1 MTTNEGFDRRLSTW
15 LERDA
20 VGHVPDH
27 LDEVLIRT
35 AATRQRP
42 WWSSPERWLPM
53 DLTTRANALTPPR
66 IGRPLIIA
74 FLLIALLAAAIVFV
88 GTRRQV
94 PPPFGL
100 ARNGAIVT
108 SHDGDIYKVDPGTN
122 AATLLIG
129 GAPQDFGPGF
139 SRDGTKLSFLRGPS
153 DPNDQGGGLAMMVAD
168 ADGSNVRQLTPFVQ
182 GLDWADWSADSKQI
196 AYLST
201 KVNTTAG
208 MTNPNPHALNV
219 VNVDGSGS
227 RTLDIPGDAQSVAW
241 LPPDGREIVFRSA
254 PAGPTEPG
262 PRLLAIRPDGNGR
275 RTLSLRAPENEN
287 DFMTPAL
294 APDGSLLT
302 YTSNGPVSHIHVLD
316 LKTNDDRTLPD
327 PTGGFT
333 SQFGLASF
341 SPDGRSVGYLRGDPI
356 GATFQFVVAPV
367 DGSTMGVPIGPR
379 LSQQNLNVN
388 YNFAPDG
395 KAVVVDYDPDGTAW
409 LLPVDGSPGTL
420 LARGTT
426 AFGDI
431 QRLAP

>member
-1 MTTNEGFDRRLSTW
+1 MTTTEGFDRRLSTW

-27 LDEVLIRT
+27 LDEVLLRT

-66 IGRPLIIA
+66 IGRSLVIA
-74 FLLIALLAAAIVFV
+74 FLLVALLAAAIVIV

-108 SHDGDIYKVDPGTN
+108 SHDGDIYKVDPATQ
-122 AATLLIG
+122 AAVLIIG
-129 GAPQDFGPGF
+129 GPSQDFAPGF
-139 SRDGTKLSFLRGPS
+139 SRDGLKISFLRAPA
-153 DPNDQGGGLAMMVAD
+153 DPNDQSGLAMMVAD
-168 ADGSNVRQLTPFVQ
+168 VDGSNVRQLTPFVQ

-201 KVNTTAG
+201 KTNTTPG
-208 MTNPNPHALNV
+208 MTNGAPHAINV

-227 RTLDIPGDAQSVAW
+227 RTLDVPGDAQFVAW
-241 LPPDGREIVFRSA
+241 RPPDGREIVFRSA
-254 PAGPTEPG
+254 PAGPPDPG
-262 PRLLAIRPDGNGR
+262 PRLLAIRPDGTGR
-275 RTLSLRAPENEN
+275 RSLTFGAPQNEN
-287 DFMTPAL
+287 DYMTPAL
-294 APDGSLLT
+294 APDGSRVT
-302 YTSNGPVSHIHVLD
+302 YTSNGSVSHIHVLD
-316 LKTNDDRTLPD
+316 LVTRDNLTLPD

-333 SQFGLASF
+333 NQFGSAYF
-341 SPDGRSVGYLRGDPI
+341 SPDGRSVGYLRDDPEDS
-356 GATFQFVVAPV
+356 TFQFVVAPV
-367 DGSTMGVPIGPR
+367 DGSTTGIPIGPR
-379 LSQQNLNVN
+379 LSEPTGDVN
-388 YNFAPDG
+388 WAFTPDG
-395 KAVVVDYDPDGTAW
+395 KSVVVDYDKDGTAR
-409 LLPVDGSPGTL
+409 LLPVDGSPGTI
-420 LARGTT
+420 LARGST

>member
-1 MTTNEGFDRRLSTW
+1 MTTNDSFDRRLSGW

-20 VGHVPDH
+20 VARVPDH
-27 LDEVLIRT
+27 LDEVLLHT

-42 WWSSPERWLPM
+42 WWSSAERWLPM

-66 IGRPLIIA
+66 IGRSLVVA
-74 FLLIALLAAAIVFV
+74 FLLIALLAAAILIV

-108 SHDGDIYKVDPGTN
+108 SHDGDIYNVDPATN

-153 DPNDQGGGLAMMVAD
+153 DPNDQAGGLAMMVAD

-201 KVNTTAG
+201 KVDTTAG

-227 RTLDIPGDAQSVAW
+227 RTLDVPGDAQFPAW
-241 LPPDGREIVFRSA
+241 LPPDGREIVVRSA
-254 PAGPTEPG
+254 PAAPPDPG
-262 PRLLAIRPDGNGR
+262 PRLLAIRTDGTGR
-275 RTLSLRAPENEN
+275 RNLTFGAPQNEN
-287 DFMTPAL
+287 DFMTPAV
-294 APDGSLLT
+294 APDGSRLS
-302 YTSNGPVSHIHVLD
+302 YTSNGTTSRIHVLD
-316 LKTNDDRTLPD
+316 LKTREDRILPD
-327 PTGGFT
+327 PTGGIT
-333 SQFGLASF
+333 NQFGSAYF
-341 SPDGRSVGYLRGDPI
+341 SPDGKSVGYLRGFPEDS
-356 GATFQFVVAPV
+356 TFQFVVAPV
-367 DGSTMGVPIGPR
+367 DGSTLGVAIGPR
-379 LSQQNLNVN
+379 LPDAGGDVN
-388 YNFAPDG
+388 WAFAPDG
-395 KAVVVDYDPDGTAW
+395 KAVIVDYDKDGTVW
-409 LLPVDGSPGTL
+409 MLPVDGSPGTL
-420 LARGTT
+420 LARGAS

>member
-1 MTTNEGFDRRLSTW
+1 MTTNESFDRRLSTW

-20 VGHVPDH
+20 VARVPDH
-27 LDEVLIRT
+27 LDEVLLHT

-66 IGRPLIIA
+66 IGRPLVIA
-74 FLLIALLAAAIVFV
+74 FLIVALMAAAILIV

-100 ARNGAIVT
+100 ARNGTIVT
-108 SHDGDIYKVDPGTN
+108 SHDGDIYRMDPTSH
-122 AATLLIG
+122 AAALLIG

-139 SRDGTKLSFLRGPS
+139 SRDGLKISFLRAPA
-153 DPNDQGGGLAMMVAD
+153 DPNDQSGLAMMVAD
-168 ADGSNVRQLTPFVQ
+168 ADGSNVRQLTPYVQ

-201 KVNTTAG
+201 KTNTTSG
-208 MTNPNPHALNV
+208 MTNGAPHTINV

-227 RTLDIPGDAQSVAW
+227 RALDVPGDAQFVAW

-254 PAGPTEPG
+254 SAGPPDSG
-262 PRLLAIRPDGNGR
+262 PRLLAIRPDGTGGR
-275 RTLSLRAPENEN
+275 NLTFGAPQNEN

-294 APDGSLLT
+294 AADGSRLT

-316 LKTNDDRTLPD
+316 LVTRDNRTLPD

-333 SQFGLASF
+333 NQFGTAYF
-341 SPDGRSVGYLRGDPI
+341 SPDGRSVGYLRDDPENS
-356 GATFQFVVAPV
+356 TFQFVIAPA
-367 DGSTMGVPIGPR
+367 DGSTTGVAVGPR
-379 LSQQNLNVN
+379 LHEPTGDVN
-388 YNFAPDG
+388 WVFAPDG
-395 KAVVVDYDPDGTAW
+395 KSVIVDYDRDGTVW
-409 LLPVDGSPGTL
+409 MLPVDGSQGTI
-420 LARGTT
+420 LARGSS